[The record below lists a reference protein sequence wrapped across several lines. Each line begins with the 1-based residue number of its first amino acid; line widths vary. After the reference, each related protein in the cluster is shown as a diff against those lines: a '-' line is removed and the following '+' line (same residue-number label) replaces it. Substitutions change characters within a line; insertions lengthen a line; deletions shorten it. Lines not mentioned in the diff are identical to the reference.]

1 MQNIY
6 KDGQKVW
13 GDVLST
19 LKTQVSSSNFKTWF
33 SGSYVL
39 DFKKNEGSNLLIVA
53 VRNNFLKEQIEN
65 RFYSSI
71 SQIVKEKG
79 LDDLSVIF
87 VVSQKEQRVETE
99 TSPLFSGVAQQFMLT
114 KKSFDTLSTNHTFK
128 NFVVGSANNLAY
140 LAASQVTSNL
150 GTLYN
155 PLLVYGQTGV
165 GKTHLLQAI
174 GNEVLARTVDAKVLY
189 VTSEGFT
196 NDYLESLG
204 NRTQAAFR
212 QKYRS
217 PHLLIVDDIQFLAG
231 KESTQDEFFHTFNE
245 LVLSG
250 RQVVVACD
258 RHPKELGRLKE
269 RLVSRFLGGMV
280 VDIGLPDLETK
291 MLIVKTKCAERG
303 INLDLQVV
311 EYIAREC
318 RGGAREL
325 EGVLTNVL
333 ANIRLAGGKM
343 SPEDILAAVDKS
355 KNTEVVRV
363 SPKEVVSAVSKHFK
377 VSVEDLRGASRR
389 SSLVFARQIAM
400 YLLRKDLN
408 VPLEQI
414 GDLLG
419 GRDHSTVIYGV
430 GKMENAVKQSSSLRD
445 QILRVESFFNK

>member
-19 LKTQVSSSNFKTWF
+19 LKTQVSSSNFRTWF

-39 DFKKNEGSNLLIVA
+39 DFKNNEEQNLLIVA

-71 SQIVKEKG
+71 SQIVKKKG
-79 LDDLSVIF
+79 LDGLNVVF
-87 VVSQKEQRVETE
+87 VVSQKEQKVETE
-99 TSPLFSGVAQQFMLT
+99 SSPLFSGVAQQFVLT
-114 KKSFDTLSTNHTFK
+114 KKSFDTLNTGHTFG
-128 NFVVGSANNLAY
+128 NFVVGPANNLAY

-189 VTSEGFT
+189 ATSEKFT
-196 NDYLESLG
+196 NDYLESLS
-204 NRTQAAFR
+204 NKTQAAFR

-291 MLIVKTKCAERG
+291 MLIIKTKCAERG

-318 RGGAREL
+318 NGGAREL

-333 ANIRLAGGKM
+333 ANIKLAGGKM
-343 SPEDILAAVDKS
+343 SPEEILAV
-355 KNTEVVRV
+355 VVRNKKDEHVGV
-363 SPKEVVSAVSKHFK
+363 SPKEIVSAVSKHFK
-377 VSVEDLRGASRR
+377 VSVEELRGSSRK
-389 SSLVFARQIAM
+389 SSFVFARQVAM

-408 VPLEQI
+408 IPLEYI

-419 GRDHSTVIYGV
+419 GRDHSTIIYGV
-430 GKMENAVKQSSSLRD
+430 GKMEKEIKINSSLRD
-445 QILRVESFFNK
+445 QVLRVESVFNK